1 MASVSTPRQ
10 AGNSS
15 EYDSEVAKGISPEDD
30 SDESSALDNY
40 PESEEAILPNS
51 TAPSATAVSEDESD
65 GNKWY
70 NSLSLSYFTFGAQLK
85 KTRPMPHE
93 NIKGQC
99 KKCNKTVSGR
109 ISSTT
114 NWINHLKKV
123 TYLIDYGILFTDL
136 IMIIFRHTLHFI
148 LVT

>member
-1 MASVSTPRQ
+1 MASVSTPQQ

-15 EYDSEVAKGISPEDD
+15 DYDSEVAKGISPEDD
-30 SDESSALDNY
+30 TDEDSALDNY
-40 PESEEAILPNS
+40 PESQEATLPNS
-51 TAPSATAVSEDESD
+51 TAPSSTAEDESD

-70 NSLSLSYFTFGAQLK
+70 NSLCLSYFTFGAQLK
-85 KTRPMPHE
+85 KTRPMPNE

-123 TYLIDYGILFTDL
+123 IPPRLWHLIY
-136 IMIIFRHTLHFI
+136 
-148 LVT
+148 